1 MNRYNQPYVKLL
13 LKLIITGIALGFVF
27 MHIPMHDLIAV
38 LSQANALW
46 LAIALMLFTCS
57 KYISAARFHDI
68 FSNAGI
74 KIPRGYNFKLYLL
87 GMLYNFMLPS
97 GVGGDAYK
105 VIKIER
111 DFGYKTQKVTLL
123 ILFDRISGLIAL
135 SNIAGILLILFLFGN
150 YFIVLS
156 LALMLLNVMYYATLS
171 KLVPVKIFSI
181 KTEMLSWTVQLF
193 QSLCAYCIIRSLSI
207 EQHVWIY
214 ILIFLISSIVAV
226 IPLTIGGL
234 GAREYTF
241 MIAANYFMIQTDKA
255 VCIGLLFYIITLLI
269 SSLGIYF
276 IFKPINKTCYAQS

>member
-1 MNRYNQPYVKLL
+1 MKWYNHPYIKLL

-27 MHIPMHDLIAV
+27 MNIPVRDLLAV
-38 LSQANALW
+38 LSRVNVFWLTTAL
-46 LAIALMLFTCS
+46 LLFACS

-68 FSNAGI
+68 FSNADVI
-74 KIPRGYNFKLYLL
+74 IPRGYNFKLYLL
-87 GMLYNFMLPS
+87 GMLYNFILPS

-111 DFGYKTQKVTLL
+111 DFGCKTKKIALL
-123 ILFDRISGLIAL
+123 IFFDRISGLVAL
-135 SNIAGILLILFLFGN
+135 VNIAGILLILFLFQD
-150 YFIVLS
+150 YFIILS
-156 LALMLLNVMYYATLS
+156 LALLLVNVIYYILLPTL
-171 KLVPVKIFSI
+171 VQVKIFSI
-181 KTEMLSWTVQLF
+181 KTEVLSWAVQLC
-193 QSLCAYCIIRSLSI
+193 QSLCACCLIRSLSI

-241 MIAANYFMIQTDKA
+241 MVAANYFMIQTDKA
-255 VCIGLLFYIITLLI
+255 VCIGLLFYMITLLI

-276 IFKPINKTCYAQS
+276 IFKPISKTYYVQS